1 MSPGIE
7 AVSKL
12 SRLGFA
18 FEVNG
23 DRVRYRYQGPD
34 TPDPAQVRPLMEV
47 VKAYKA
53 DVLAYLSKPAPRERT
68 LTYADCGFHE
78 YQGPNPAQGWGR
90 CTLKNRGCYGLRPA
104 CPDIPLRAT
113 DVPPD
118 G

>member
-34 TPDPAQVRPLMEV
+34 IPDPAQVRPLLET
-47 VKAYKA
+47 VKAHKS
-53 DVLAYLSKPAPRERT
+53 DVLAYLSKPAMPERI
-68 LTYADCGFHE
+68 LTCADCSFHE
-78 YQGPNPAQGWGR
+78 YTGPNPAHGWGL
-90 CTLKNRGCYGLRPA
+90 CTYKDKGCYGLRRA
-104 CPDIPLRAT
+104 CSEYKDIDR
-113 DVPPD
+113 
-118 G
+118 

>member
-23 DRVRYRYQGPD
+23 DRVRYRYQGPA
-34 TPDPAQVRPLMEV
+34 TPDPAQVRLLLQV

-53 DVLAYLSKPAPRERT
+53 DVLAHLSKSAAPERV
-68 LTYADCGFHE
+68 LTCADCGFHK

-90 CTLKNRGCYGLRPA
+90 CTLKKRGCYGLRRA
-104 CPDIPLRAT
+104 CSEIPR
-113 DVPPD
+113 DVWD